1 MGNWND
7 GVYCFFVHRS
17 AKTAASDAETVTAQT
32 DAARLKALDQL
43 ATANTE
49 SAQLRELNE
58 RFVREL
64 RYAYGTTPISRRL
77 PRSTEKPPTP
87 WYESNSPSHDSYS
100 RIHPVIIEYL
110 NTTQI
115 VPPHH

>member
-1 MGNWND
+1 MGNCID
-7 GVYCFFVHRS
+7 GVYCFFVYRS

-32 DAARLKALDQL
+32 DGARSKALDQL

-64 RYAYGTTPISRRL
+64 RYAYGTTPISRCIYLFNIQR
-77 PRSTEKPPTP
+77 TP
-87 WYESNSPSHDSYS
+87 NL
-100 RIHPVIIEYL
+100 RM
-110 NTTQI
+110 NTLTQGLA
-115 VPPHH
+115 

>member
-1 MGNWND
+1 MGNWTD
-7 GVYCFFVHRS
+7 GVDCFFVHRS

-64 RYAYGTTPISRRL
+64 RYAYGTTPISRRIYVFNIH
-77 PRSTEKPPTP
+77 RTP
-87 WYESNSPSHDSYS
+87 NLHS
-100 RIHPVIIEYL
+100 
-110 NTTQI
+110 
-115 VPPHH
+115 